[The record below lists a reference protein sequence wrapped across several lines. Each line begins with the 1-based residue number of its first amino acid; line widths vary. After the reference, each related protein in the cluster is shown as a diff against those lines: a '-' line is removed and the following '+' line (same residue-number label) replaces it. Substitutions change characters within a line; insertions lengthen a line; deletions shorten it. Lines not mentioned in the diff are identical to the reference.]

1 MRFVDSPRGI
11 VVVIEGSEISNFFD
25 DSSYV
30 IAKGTE
36 RLPFAP
42 AYIEVRNEDWD
53 LLGEIHVDS
62 LPRSLLPSS
71 PTTKK
76 PDRPAWMKKVRSLFG
91 YTDNPATPHGTA
103 MNPPYD
109 ENPADEEERLDEKA
123 KAIGARYRGRS
134 ETLADY
140 RARLSH
146 HRDDNPRG
154 RYVGVHGRHA
164 FHATRGN
171 HPSYAHPVHGPYAS
185 PARASSIA
193 RRAHKKMEDYKDNPG
208 GYEDNPLRY
217 VIRRGWRPGVEP
229 AYLDKNG
236 AWAER
241 KAAKKFAS
249 QDQAESFADGFGIRD
264 YGLFPVGTDSRRY
277 DDNPRSYEENPGFTG
292 YEENPALTP
301 SDTIDIEALAQMFG
315 IPTFEEAWNEDV
327 DWEAFDYA
335 RKEALENGAS
345 DDEADEKGRD
355 AEQEDSG
362 ERFRLWHDAVTS
374 AVEHEFEEHGLTLVP
389 RTGRGRDSRT
399 PWEYRVVPTVSWTD
413 AARKILHTINGV
425 GMFEFRNVREFLD
438 SGPYTARQAVL
449 KHLHWLKDRAEVY
462 GDRSARD
469 RYHSALR

>member
-1 MRFVDSPRGI
+1 
-11 VVVIEGSEISNFFD
+11 
-25 DSSYV
+25 
-30 IAKGTE
+30 
-36 RLPFAP
+36 
-42 AYIEVRNEDWD
+42 
-53 LLGEIHVDS
+53 
-62 LPRSLLPSS
+62 
-71 PTTKK
+71 
-76 PDRPAWMKKVRSLFG
+76 
-91 YTDNPATPHGTA
+91 
-103 MNPPYD
+103 
-109 ENPADEEERLDEKA
+109 
-123 KAIGARYRGRS
+123 
-134 ETLADY
+134 
-140 RARLSH
+140 
-146 HRDDNPRG
+146 
-154 RYVGVHGRHA
+154 
-164 FHATRGN
+164 
-171 HPSYAHPVHGPYAS
+171 
-185 PARASSIA
+185 
-193 RRAHKKMEDYKDNPG
+193 
-208 GYEDNPLRY
+208 
-217 VIRRGWRPGVEP
+217 
-229 AYLDKNG
+229 
-236 AWAER
+236 
-241 KAAKKFAS
+241 
-249 QDQAESFADGFGIRD
+249 
-264 YGLFPVGTDSRRY
+264 
-277 DDNPRSYEENPGFTG
+277 
-292 YEENPALTP
+292 
-301 SDTIDIEALAQMFG
+301 MFG